1 MVVVTKMEAVEVSA
15 GVTEADLVVAVDL
28 LHHGV
33 KTIAIVEDK
42 MVVTKIEAVEVT
54 AGVNGV
60 DPVAV
65 VDILHHGVKTIVM
78 VAMMEVLDMAI
89 KVDTIQDFL
98 YKLGLKVTE
107 TTYYTQSVLIRNAAK
122 SH

>member
-1 MVVVTKMEAVEVSA
+1 MEAVEVSV

-54 AGVNGV
+54 AEVIGV
-60 DPVAV
+60 DPEAV
-65 VDILHHGVKTIVM
+65 VDILHHGVKTIAM
-78 VAMMEVLDMAI
+78 VAMMEALAMAI
-89 KVDTIQDFL
+89 KVDTIQYFL

-107 TTYYTQSVLIRNAAK
+107 TTYS
-122 SH
+122 

>member
-1 MVVVTKMEAVEVSA
+1 MVTKMEAVEVSA

-33 KTIAIVEDK
+33 KTIAMVEDK
-42 MVVTKIEAVEVT
+42 MEVTKIEAEVS

-65 VDILHHGVKTIVM
+65 VDILHHGVKTIVIAM
-78 VAMMEVLDMAI
+78 VEVTVVAMMEALAMAI
-89 KVDTIQDFL
+89 KVDTIHDFCA
-98 YKLGLKVTE
+98 
-107 TTYYTQSVLIRNAAK
+107 SWA
-122 SH
+122 

>member
-1 MVVVTKMEAVEVSA
+1 MVTKMEAVEVSA
-15 GVTEADLVVAVDL
+15 EVTEADLLVAVDL

-54 AGVNGV
+54 EGVNGV

-65 VDILHHGVKTIVM
+65 VDILHHGVKTIVIAM
-78 VAMMEVLDMAI
+78 VEVTVVAMMEALAMAI
-89 KVDTIQDFL
+89 KVDTIQEFL
-98 YKLGLKVTE
+98 CKLGLKPR
-107 TTYYTQSVLIRNAAK
+107 TYAAIEN
-122 SH
+122 HHFFT

>member
-1 MVVVTKMEAVEVSA
+1 MVTKMEAVEVSA

-42 MVVTKIEAVEVT
+42 MVVTKIEAVEVS

-65 VDILHHGVKTIVM
+65 VDILHHGVKTIVIAM
-78 VAMMEVLDMAI
+78 VEVTVVAMTEALAMAI
-89 KVDTIQDFL
+89 KVDTIRDFL
-98 YKLGLKVTE
+98 SKLSLKPRMRSYRE
-107 TTYYTQSVLIRNAAK
+107 S
-122 SH
+122 SFFH